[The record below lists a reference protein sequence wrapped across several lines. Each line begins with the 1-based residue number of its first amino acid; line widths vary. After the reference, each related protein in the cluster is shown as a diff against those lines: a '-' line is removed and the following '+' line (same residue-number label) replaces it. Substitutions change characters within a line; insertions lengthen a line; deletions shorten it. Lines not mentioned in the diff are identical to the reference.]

1 MSVRNRFFKNFSNK
15 AYYWSLS
22 IIVLLIIVLL
32 NIIVSFMDFRV
43 DVTKDQRYSL
53 TSSTID
59 FLSDEKKFP
68 NRILFKIYLDGDLP
82 AEVKRLRNAIKDK
95 LNEFKYYAGRRVEYE
110 FIDPN
115 IGSPEDQQALK
126 DQLFDK
132 GRGIR
137 PVDIMYRS
145 KGVSKLIEIFPGAV
159 VEYGGVTAGY
169 IRFMEGGKFRLDAQL
184 EDQIQKSIN
193 SLEYKFMQSIAKVT
207 RKTKKKVAFIHGQ
220 GELGVPF
227 TQGARKNIEDAY
239 IIEDIELEE
248 SIHALDEVDAIVIAE
263 PTKPFSDKNKFI
275 IDQFLMRG
283 GSILVAY
290 NPLKIDN
297 DTIRRKGMVHSQ
309 RKRTGLEKLVFD
321 YGIKINED
329 LVVDANYDQF
339 VFPAIPR
346 GFVNWYFYVRALGTD
361 HPISSMVDPVKLPYA
376 SSLQFV
382 ETNNQTSPAVILT
395 TSSNAK
401 SYGTAPLLSI
411 AIEQTFGENPAF
423 QSDPENPDNR
433 LMLAGLVEGKFQ
445 SAFKNRIVATYAED
459 PDAIFHEES
468 VAHGKLLVVGNGTF
482 FKNSFYDSIF
492 VREKGAYRYIP
503 RYPKQ
508 NEIDE
513 LLATNYK
520 LGNFDFFENAMDY
533 LLGENTLM
541 SIRSRTIDLHPT
553 DRLKIEN
560 YSGFYKFINIFI
572 PVLFILLLAV
582 AMYFNRRLTYAKKNE
597 L

>member
-207 RKTKKKVAFIHGQ
+207 RKTKKKLLLFMDKVN
-220 GELGVPF
+220 L
-227 TQGARKNIEDAY
+227 AY
-239 IIEDIELEE
+239 LLHKEQE
-248 SIHALDEVDAIVIAE
+248 
-263 PTKPFSDKNKFI
+263 K
-275 IDQFLMRG
+275 
-283 GSILVAY
+283 IL
-290 NPLKIDN
+290 K
-297 DTIRRKGMVHSQ
+297 M
-309 RKRTGLEKLVFD
+309 
-321 YGIKINED
+321 
-329 LVVDANYDQF
+329 
-339 VFPAIPR
+339 
-346 GFVNWYFYVRALGTD
+346 
-361 HPISSMVDPVKLPYA
+361 PIS
-376 SSLQFV
+376 
-382 ETNNQTSPAVILT
+382 
-395 TSSNAK
+395 
-401 SYGTAPLLSI
+401 
-411 AIEQTFGENPAF
+411 
-423 QSDPENPDNR
+423 
-433 LMLAGLVEGKFQ
+433 
-445 SAFKNRIVATYAED
+445 
-459 PDAIFHEES
+459 
-468 VAHGKLLVVGNGTF
+468 
-482 FKNSFYDSIF
+482 
-492 VREKGAYRYIP
+492 
-503 RYPKQ
+503 
-508 NEIDE
+508 
-513 LLATNYK
+513 
-520 LGNFDFFENAMDY
+520 
-533 LLGENTLM
+533 
-541 SIRSRTIDLHPT
+541 
-553 DRLKIEN
+553 
-560 YSGFYKFINIFI
+560 
-572 PVLFILLLAV
+572 
-582 AMYFNRRLTYAKKNE
+582 
-597 L
+597 